1 LLQRLAAVTG
11 GASIKANRALALHD
25 AQVAAE
31 LAVELAPWPV
41 S

>member
-1 LLQRLAAVTG
+1 LTVTG

-25 AQVAAE
+25 AQVGAD
-31 LAVELAPWPV
+31 LAVELAKI